1 MKNKLTKKNMTKFDY
16 KARRLGVLGGI
27 LVVLSLAVIL
37 PISVTIN
44 SDNVRL
50 KNEIR
55 TLNKEHV
62 DYDVDTIVVESK

>member
-1 MKNKLTKKNMTKFDY
+1 MTKFDY
-16 KARRLGVLGGI
+16 KARKLGILGGI

-37 PISVTIN
+37 PISATIN

-55 TLNKEHV
+55 TLNKEKV
-62 DYDVDTIVVESK
+62 ENDTSIIVIEE